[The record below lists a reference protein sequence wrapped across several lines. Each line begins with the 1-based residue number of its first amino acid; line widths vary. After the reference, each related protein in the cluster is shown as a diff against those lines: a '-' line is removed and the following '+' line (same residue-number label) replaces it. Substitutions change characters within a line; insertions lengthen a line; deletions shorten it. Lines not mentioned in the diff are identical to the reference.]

1 MESIFF
7 VIALLGVLG
16 VMHWAATNDSAG
28 NRGPTKGFF
37 AMRDFVAEA
46 EEAAAATPE
55 TKLAKRRKLLK

>member
-7 VIALLGVLG
+7 VIALIGVLG
-16 VMHWAATNDSAG
+16 VMNWAAVNDKAG

-46 EEAAAATPE
+46 QEAAATPPQE
-55 TKLAKRRKLLK
+55 KLRRRSKRLR

>member
-7 VIALLGVLG
+7 VIALMGVLG

-37 AMRDFVAEA
+37 AMRDFVAE
-46 EEAAAATPE
+46 EQEAKTAPPE
-55 TKLAKRRKLLK
+55 AKLSKRPKFLR

>member
-46 EEAAAATPE
+46 KEAATAAPE
-55 TKLAKRRKLLK
+55 TKLPKRPKRLR